1 MANEVNIVVKMTE
14 DVIAPIKK
22 MSGASKSLNKE
33 LETLERQGKALGT
46 RYDSLNK
53 SYAQNMTQAE
63 KLKKSMKDLKKEMSK
78 GGEGAEDA
86 AKQYETLLTKYNEL
100 TDAAKGFRA
109 SANETMKKI
118 NDIGV
123 AAQKLDNGQSN
134 KKSGG
139 ILSKL
144 SEWLQSDTVQKGLYH
159 SGVIKSLGDG
169 ASNLAGTVITSA
181 IGQPMADFASQ
192 VLSGAVSGAAAGSIA
207 GPHGALV
214 GAGIGTVA
222 GLANASTQIIQKE
235 NESFKSYYKDLYDT
249 VNANTAEALTSGK
262 TLAAKRETTKISFS
276 TLLGGEDQADRF
288 LSDVLNTANTTPF
301 LYDDLVGISKT
312 MLSFGTAVEDVI
324 PTLTTVGD
332 AGAALGLSTGDI
344 GTVATYLGRMKSS
357 NKASLE
363 YLNPLMERGFSVFQW
378 LADAKGTSV
387 GSVYDMISKGQLSG
401 TEAVSVILQKF
412 EELYAGQMDKQ
423 SKTTEGL
430 ESTLQG
436 LQENIQAAMGQGYNS
451 VRDAGMSQEITAYGG
466 ELGKALETANR
477 IAGEN
482 KAYLDNLQ
490 EKYQIEALGAVLRG
504 SATSV
509 YSGEDKEKLQ
519 AMREE
524 YSRAM
529 YQYNNGDQE
538 AGLKLENIQ
547 ENAQALAKAAFE
559 ASDAY
564 QSYQSAELD
573 QIGDIRDNVAGLR
586 EAWAAGLKI
595 QNAFTIGLGGPVV
608 GSLTNPQRSAG
619 STDMTATEREEIVQR
634 QRGNPQ
640 RSAAYVPYASH
651 AFGLNRVPFDGYLA
665 MLHQGERVQTA
676 EEARRSQRRTAP
688 TVQITG
694 NQFSVRSEGDIDAIA
709 ARIADELEARSL
721 AYGG

>member
-276 TLLGGEDQADRF
+276 TLLGGEDQADHF
-288 LSDVLNTANTTPF
+288 LADVLNTANTTPF
-301 LYDDLVGISKT
+301 LYDDLVSISKT
-312 MLSFGTAVEDVI
+312 MLSFGTAAEDVI
-324 PTLTTVGD
+324 PTLTKVGD
-332 AGAALGLSTGDI
+332 AGAAMGLSTGDI

-451 VRDAGMSQEITAYGG
+451 VRDIGMGQEIAVYNG

-524 YSRAM
+524 YSQAM

-586 EAWAAGLKI
+586 EAWNAGLKI

-676 EEARRSQRRTAP
+676 EEARRSQHRTAP

-709 ARIADELEARSL
+709 ERIADELEARSL

>member
-1 MANEVNIVVKMTE
+1 MANEVNIIVKMTE
-14 DVIAPIKK
+14 DITAPTKK
-22 MSGASKSLNKE
+22 ITSASRSLNKE
-33 LETLERQGKALGT
+33 FEALQRQGAALGT
-46 RYDSLNK
+46 RYESLNK
-53 SYAQNMTQAE
+53 SYAESVAEAE
-63 KLKKSMKDLKKEMSK
+63 KLKKSMRELKKEVSK
-78 GGEGAEDA
+78 GGDGAEEA
-86 AKQYETLLTKYNEL
+86 SKQYEELVAQYNRL
-100 TDAAKGFRA
+100 TDAAKGYKI
-109 SANETMKKI
+109 SANETVKKI
-118 NDIGV
+118 NDIGI
-123 AAQKLDNGQSN
+123 ATQKLEGQQG
-134 KKSGG
+134 KGF
-139 ILSKL
+139 LSKIVS
-144 SEWLQSDTVQKGLYH
+144 SETLQDGLVR
-159 SGVIKSLGDG
+159 SGIFKEIG
-169 ASNLAGTVITSA
+169 AAFSNFAGLAITST
-181 IGQPMADFASQ
+181 IGQPMADVASQ
-192 VLSGAVSGAAAGSIA
+192 VVSGAVSGAAAGAIA
-207 GPHGALV
+207 GPAGAAIGGGVGAL
-214 GAGIGTVA
+214 IGGV
-222 GLANASTQIIQKE
+222 NAATNYLQKDD
-235 NESFKSYYKDLYDT
+235 ESFKSYYKDLYET

-276 TLLGGEDQADRF
+276 TLLGGEDQADNF
-288 LSDVLNTANTTPF
+288 LADVLKTANTTPF

-324 PTLTTVGD
+324 PTLTKVGD
-332 AGAALGLSTGDI
+332 AGAAMGLSTGDI

-387 GSVYDMISKGQLSG
+387 GSVNDMISKGQLSG

-451 VRDAGMSQEITAYGG
+451 VRDIGMGQEIAVYNG

-524 YSRAM
+524 YSQAM

-586 EAWAAGLKI
+586 EAWNAGLKI

-619 STDMTATEREEIVQR
+619 PTDMTATEREEIVRR

>member
-1 MANEVNIVVKMTE
+1 MANEVNIVIKMTE
-14 DVIAPIKK
+14 DITGSMKS
-22 MSGASKSLNKE
+22 MTGASRSLNKE
-33 LETLERQGKALGT
+33 FEALQRQGAALGT
-46 RYDSLNK
+46 RYGTLNEA
-53 SYAQNMTQAE
+53 YAQNMTEAE
-63 KLKKSMKDLKKEMSK
+63 KLKKTIRDLKKEVDR
-78 GGEGAEDA
+78 GGEGAENA
-86 AKQYETLLTKYNEL
+86 AKQYEKLLIKYNEL
-100 TDAAKGFRA
+100 IDSAKGYKA
-109 SANETMKKI
+109 SANDTIKEINELHSASRKLNSEKNNGFWSGLFNSETLQ
-118 NDIGV
+118 DGV
-123 AAQKLDNGQSN
+123 VRSGMLKDAGAAFSN
-134 KKSGG
+134 FA
-139 ILSKL
+139 
-144 SEWLQSDTVQKGLYH
+144 GL
-159 SGVIKSLGDG
+159 
-169 ASNLAGTVITSA
+169 AITSA
-181 IGQPMADFASQ
+181 IGQPMADAASQ
-192 VLSGAVSGAAAGSIA
+192 VVSGAVSGAAAGAIA
-207 GPHGALV
+207 GPAGAAIGGGV
-214 GAGIGTVA
+214 GVLIGGV
-222 GLANASTQIIQKE
+222 NAATNYLQKDDD
-235 NESFKSYYKDLYDT
+235 SFKSYYKDLYET

-276 TLLGGEDQADRF
+276 TLLGGEDQADHF
-288 LSDVLNTANTTPF
+288 LADVLNTANTTPF

-312 MLSFGTAVEDVI
+312 MLSFDTAVEDVI

-387 GSVYDMISKGQLSG
+387 DGAYDMISKGQISG

-412 EELYAGQMDKQ
+412 EALYAGQMDKQ

-436 LQENIQAAMGQGYNS
+436 LQENIQAAMGQGYNT
-451 VRDAGMSQEITAYGG
+451 VRSEGMDREITAYGG

-519 AMREE
+519 TMREE

-538 AGLKLENIQ
+538 AGLKLENIK

-559 ASDAY
+559 ASSAY
-564 QSYQSAELD
+564 QSYQKAELD
-573 QIGDIRDNVAGLR
+573 QIGGIREDVAGLR
-586 EAWAAGLKI
+586 AAWAAGLKI
-595 QNAFTIGLGGPVV
+595 QNAFSIGLGGPVV

-619 STDMTATEREEIVQR
+619 STDMTATEREEVIQR

-640 RSAAYVPYASH
+640 RSRSH
-651 AFGLNRVPFDGYLA
+651 AYGLNRVPFDGYPAL
-665 MLHQGERVQTA
+665 LHQGERVQTA
-676 EEARRSQRRTAP
+676 EEVRRSERRTAP
-688 TVQITG
+688 AVQITG
-694 NQFSVRSEGDIDAIA
+694 NQFSVRSEEDIDAIA
-709 ARIADELEARSL
+709 ARLAEEIAARSL

>member
-1 MANEVNIVVKMTE
+1 MANEVNIVIKMTE
-14 DVIAPIKK
+14 DITGSMKS
-22 MSGASKSLNKE
+22 MTGASRSLNKE
-33 LETLERQGKALGT
+33 FEALQRQGAALGT
-46 RYDSLNK
+46 RYGTLNEA
-53 SYAQNMTQAE
+53 YAQNMTEAE
-63 KLKKSMKDLKKEMSK
+63 KLKKTIRDLKKEVDR
-78 GGEGAEDA
+78 GGEGAENA
-86 AKQYETLLTKYNEL
+86 AKQYEKLLIKYNEL
-100 TDAAKGFRA
+100 IDSAKGYKA
-109 SANETMKKI
+109 SANDTIKEINELHSASRKLNSEKNNGFWSGLFNSETLQ
-118 NDIGV
+118 DGV
-123 AAQKLDNGQSN
+123 VRSGMLKDAGAAFSN
-134 KKSGG
+134 FA
-139 ILSKL
+139 
-144 SEWLQSDTVQKGLYH
+144 GL
-159 SGVIKSLGDG
+159 
-169 ASNLAGTVITSA
+169 AITSA
-181 IGQPMADFASQ
+181 IGQPMADAASQ
-192 VLSGAVSGAAAGSIA
+192 VVSGAVSGAAAGAIA
-207 GPHGALV
+207 GPAGAAIGGGV
-214 GAGIGTVA
+214 GVLIGGV
-222 GLANASTQIIQKE
+222 NAATNYLQKDD
-235 NESFKSYYKDLYDT
+235 ESFKSYYKDLYDT
-249 VNANTAEALTSGK
+249 VNANTAESLTSGK

-276 TLLGGEDQADRF
+276 TLLGGEDQADHF
-288 LSDVLNTANTTPF
+288 LADVLNTANTTPF

-412 EELYAGQMDKQ
+412 EELYAVQMDKQ

>member
-1 MANEVNIVVKMTE
+1 MANEVNIVIKMTE

-144 SEWLQSDTVQKGLYH
+144 SEWLQSDTVQEGLYH

-169 ASNLAGTVITSA
+169 VSNLAGTVITSA

-192 VLSGAVSGAAAGSIA
+192 VLGGAVSGAAAGSIA
-207 GPHGALV
+207 GPHGALI
-214 GAGIGTVA
+214 GAGFGTVA
-222 GLANASTQIIQKE
+222 GLANASAQIIQKDD
-235 NESFKSYYKDLYDT
+235 ESFKSYYKDLYDT
-249 VNANTAEALTSGK
+249 VNANTAESLTSGK

-276 TLLGGEDQADRF
+276 TLLGGEDQADHF
-288 LSDVLNTANTTPF
+288 LADVLNTANTTPF

-357 NKASLE
+357 TKASLE
-363 YLNPLMERGFSVFQW
+363 YLTPLMERGFSVFQW

>member
-1 MANEVNIVVKMTE
+1 MANEVSIIVKMSE
-14 DVIAPIKK
+14 DITGPMKS
-22 MSGASKSLNKE
+22 MTGASKALNKE
-33 LETLERQGKALGT
+33 FEALQRQGTALGT
-46 RYDSLNK
+46 RYESLNK
-53 SYAQNMTQAE
+53 SYAENMTQAE
-63 KLKKSMKDLKKEMSK
+63 QLKKSMRELKKEVVK
-78 GGEGAEDA
+78 GGDGAEDA
-86 AKQYETLLTKYNEL
+86 AKQYEALLKKYNEL
-100 TDAAKGFRA
+100 TDAAK
-109 SANETMKKI
+109 
-118 NDIGV
+118 V
-123 AAQKLDNGQSN
+123 Y
-134 KKSGG
+134 KKSASETADEIRSTGEEMRKLGDRQNGG
-139 ILSKL
+139 WISKL
-144 SEWLQSDTVQKGLYH
+144 KDIFSGDTLQKGLVG
-159 SGVIKSLGDG
+159 SGLVKEAGNSL
-169 ASNLAGTVITSA
+169 ASLAETAITST
-181 IGQPMADFASQ
+181 IGQPMADVTSQ
-192 VLSGAVSGAAAGSIA
+192 IVSGITSGAAAGAIA
-207 GPHGALV
+207 GPTGMAIGAMA
-214 GAGIGTVA
+214 GAAIG
-222 GLANASTQIIQKE
+222 GANALNSYLQKDDD
-235 NESFKSYYKDLYDT
+235 SFKSYYKDLYDT
-249 VNANTAEALTSGK
+249 VNANTAEGLTSGK
-262 TLAAKRETTKISFS
+262 TLAAKRETTKVSFS

-586 EAWAAGLKI
+586 EAWNAGLKI

>member
-1 MANEVNIVVKMTE
+1 MANEVNIVIKMTE
-14 DVIAPIKK
+14 DITGS
-22 MSGASKSLNKE
+22 MESMTGASRSLNKE
-33 LETLERQGKALGT
+33 FEALQRQGAALGT
-46 RYDSLNK
+46 RYGTLNEA
-53 SYAQNMTQAE
+53 YAQNMTEAE
-63 KLKKSMKDLKKEMSK
+63 KLKKTIRDLKKEVDR
-78 GGEGAEDA
+78 GGEGAENA
-86 AKQYETLLTKYNEL
+86 AKQYEKLLIKYNEL
-100 TDAAKGFRA
+100 IDSAKGYKA
-109 SANETMKKI
+109 SANDTIKEINELHSASRKLNSEKNNGFWSGLFNSETLQ
-118 NDIGV
+118 DGV
-123 AAQKLDNGQSN
+123 VRSGMLKDAGAAFSN
-134 KKSGG
+134 FA
-139 ILSKL
+139 
-144 SEWLQSDTVQKGLYH
+144 GL
-159 SGVIKSLGDG
+159 
-169 ASNLAGTVITSA
+169 AITSA
-181 IGQPMADFASQ
+181 IGQPMADAASQ
-192 VLSGAVSGAAAGSIA
+192 VVSGAVSGAAAGAIA
-207 GPHGALV
+207 GPAGAAIGGGV
-214 GAGIGTVA
+214 GVLIGGV
-222 GLANASTQIIQKE
+222 NAATNYLQKDD
-235 NESFKSYYKDLYDT
+235 ESFKSYYKDLYDT
-249 VNANTAEALTSGK
+249 VNANTAESLTSGK

-412 EELYAGQMDKQ
+412 EALYAGQ
-423 SKTTEGL
+423 
-430 ESTLQG
+430 
-436 LQENIQAAMGQGYNS
+436 
-451 VRDAGMSQEITAYGG
+451 
-466 ELGKALETANR
+466 
-477 IAGEN
+477 N

-547 ENAQALAKAAFE
+547 ENAQTLAKAAFE

-619 STDMTATEREEIVQR
+619 STDMTATEREEVIQR

-640 RSAAYVPYASH
+640 RSRSH
-651 AFGLNRVPFDGYLA
+651 AYGLNRVPFDGYSAL
-665 MLHQGERVQTA
+665 LHQGERVQTA
-676 EEARRSQRRTAP
+676 EEVRRSERRTAP
-688 TVQITG
+688 AVQITG
-694 NQFSVRSEGDIDAIA
+694 NQFSVRSEEDIDAIA
-709 ARIADELEARSL
+709 ARLAEEIAARSL

>member
-276 TLLGGEDQADRF
+276 TLLGGETQADRF
-288 LSDVLNTANTTPF
+288 LADVLKTANTTPF
-301 LYDDLVGISKT
+301 LYDDLVSISKT
-312 MLSFGTAVEDVI
+312 MLSFGTAAEDVI
-324 PTLTTVGD
+324 PTLTKVGD

-451 VRDAGMSQEITAYGG
+451 VRDIGMGQEIAVYNG

-524 YSRAM
+524 YSQAM

-586 EAWAAGLKI
+586 EAWNAGLKI

>member
-1 MANEVNIVVKMTE
+1 MAI
-14 DVIAPIKK
+14 
-22 MSGASKSLNKE
+22 GA
-33 LETLERQGKALGT
+33 GLGT
-46 RYDSLNK
+46 L
-53 SYAQNMTQAE
+53 
-63 KLKKSMKDLKKEMSK
+63 
-78 GGEGAEDA
+78 
-86 AKQYETLLTKYNEL
+86 
-100 TDAAKGFRA
+100 
-109 SANETMKKI
+109 
-118 NDIGV
+118 
-123 AAQKLDNGQSN
+123 
-134 KKSGG
+134 
-139 ILSKL
+139 
-144 SEWLQSDTVQKGLYH
+144 
-159 SGVIKSLGDG
+159 SGV
-169 ASNLAGTVITSA
+169 V
-181 IGQPMADFASQ
+181 
-192 VLSGAVSGAAAGSIA
+192 
-207 GPHGALV
+207 
-214 GAGIGTVA
+214 
-222 GLANASTQIIQKE
+222 NAKTQNFQKE
-235 NESFKSYYKDLYDT
+235 NESFKSYYKDLYET

-262 TLAAKRETTKISFS
+262 TLAAKRETTKVSFS
-276 TLLGGEDQADRF
+276 TLLGGETQADRF
-288 LSDVLNTANTTPF
+288 LADVLKTANTTPF
-301 LYDDLVGISKT
+301 LYDDLVSISKT
-312 MLSFGTAVEDVI
+312 MLSFGTAAEDVI
-324 PTLTTVGD
+324 PTLTKVGD
-332 AGAALGLSTGDI
+332 AGAAMGLSTGDI

-451 VRDAGMSQEITAYGG
+451 VRDIGMGQEIAVYNG

-524 YSRAM
+524 YSQAM

-564 QSYQSAELD
+564 QSYQKAELD
-573 QIGDIRDNVAGLR
+573 QISGIREDVAGLR
-586 EAWAAGLKI
+586 AAWAAGLKI
-595 QNAFTIGLGGPVV
+595 QNAFSIGLGGPVV

-619 STDMTATEREEIVQR
+619 STDMTATEREEVIQR

-640 RSAAYVPYASH
+640 RSRPHAY
-651 AFGLNRVPFDGYLA
+651 GLNRVPFDGYPAL
-665 MLHQGERVQTA
+665 LHQGERVQTA
-676 EEARRSQRRTAP
+676 EEVRRSERRTAP
-688 TVQITG
+688 AVQITG
-694 NQFSVRSEGDIDAIA
+694 NQFSVRSEEDIDAIA
-709 ARIADELEARSL
+709 ARLAEEIAARSL

>member
-1 MANEVNIVVKMTE
+1 MANEVNIIVKMTE
-14 DVIAPIKK
+14 DITAPTKK
-22 MSGASKSLNKE
+22 ITSASRSLNKE
-33 LETLERQGKALGT
+33 FEALQRQGAALGT
-46 RYDSLNK
+46 RYESLNNA
-53 SYAQNMTQAE
+53 YAENLAQAAQ
-63 KLKKSMKDLKKEMSK
+63 LKKSMRELGKEVNK
-78 GGEGAEDA
+78 GGERAEEA
-86 AKQYETLLTKYNEL
+86 TKQYKELVAQYNRL
-100 TDAAKGFRA
+100 TDAAKGYKI
-109 SANETMKKI
+109 SANETVKKI
-118 NDIGV
+118 NDIGI
-123 AAQKLDNGQSN
+123 ATQKLESKQGQGGGFTSRLLGFFGGATL
-134 KKSGG
+134 KEGIMRSGLFNELG
-139 ILSKL
+139 SSISTFL
-144 SEWLQSDTVQKGLYH
+144 SEGVE
-159 SGVIKSLGDG
+159 SG
-169 ASNLAGTVITSA
+169 
-181 IGQPMADFASQ
+181 IGQPMADRVNS
-192 VLSGAVSGAAAGSIA
+192 VISGAISGATTGAIAGWPGMAAGA
-207 GPHGALV
+207 AV
-214 GAGIGTVA
+214 GAMA
-222 GLANASTQIIQKE
+222 GGVSAFTQDLKKDD
-235 NESFKSYYKDLYDT
+235 ESFKSYYKDLYDT
-249 VNANTAEALTSGK
+249 VNANTAESLTSGK

-276 TLLGGEDQADRF
+276 TLLGGEDQADHF
-288 LSDVLNTANTTPF
+288 LADVLNTANTTPF

-538 AGLKLENIQ
+538 AGLKLENIK

-559 ASDAY
+559 ASSAY
-564 QSYQSAELD
+564 QNYQKAELD
-573 QIGDIRDNVAGLR
+573 QIGGIREDVAGLR
-586 EAWAAGLKI
+586 AAWAAGLKI
-595 QNAFTIGLGGPVV
+595 QNAFSIGLGGPVV

-619 STDMTATEREEIVQR
+619 PTDMTATEREEIIQR

-640 RSAAYVPYASH
+640 RSRSH
-651 AFGLNRVPFDGYLA
+651 AYGLNRVPFDGYPAL
-665 MLHQGERVQTA
+665 LHQGERVQTA
-676 EEARRSQRRTAP
+676 EEVRRSERRTAP
-688 TVQITG
+688 AVQITG
-694 NQFSVRSEGDIDAIA
+694 NQFSVRSEEDIDAIA
-709 ARIADELEARSL
+709 ARLAEEIAARSL

>member
-1 MANEVNIVVKMTE
+1 MA
-14 DVIAPIKK
+14 A
-22 MSGASKSLNKE
+22 GAAVGAMAGGVSAF
-33 LETLERQGKALGT
+33 T
-46 RYDSLNK
+46 
-53 SYAQNMTQAE
+53 
-63 KLKKSMKDLKKEMSK
+63 KDLKK
-78 GGEGAEDA
+78 D
-86 AKQYETLLTKYNEL
+86 
-100 TDAAKGFRA
+100 D
-109 SANETMKKI
+109 
-118 NDIGV
+118 D
-123 AAQKLDNGQSN
+123 
-134 KKSGG
+134 
-139 ILSKL
+139 
-144 SEWLQSDTVQKGLYH
+144 
-159 SGVIKSLGDG
+159 
-169 ASNLAGTVITSA
+169 
-181 IGQPMADFASQ
+181 
-192 VLSGAVSGAAAGSIA
+192 
-207 GPHGALV
+207 
-214 GAGIGTVA
+214 
-222 GLANASTQIIQKE
+222 
-235 NESFKSYYKDLYDT
+235 SFKSYYKDLYET

-276 TLLGGEDQADRF
+276 TLLGGEDQADHF
-288 LSDVLNTANTTPF
+288 LADVLNTANTTPF

-519 AMREE
+519 AMREA

-538 AGLKLENIQ
+538 AGLKLENIK

-564 QSYQSAELD
+564 QSYQKAELD
-573 QIGDIRDNVAGLR
+573 QIGSIREDVAGLR
-586 EAWAAGLKI
+586 AAWAAGLKI
-595 QNAFTIGLGGPVV
+595 QNAFSIGLGGPVV

-619 STDMTATEREEIVQR
+619 STDMTATEREEVIQR

-640 RSAAYVPYASH
+640 RSRPHAY
-651 AFGLNRVPFDGYLA
+651 GLNRVPFDGYPAL
-665 MLHQGERVQTA
+665 LHQGERVQTA
-676 EEARRSQRRTAP
+676 EEARRSERRAAP

-694 NQFSVRSEGDIDAIA
+694 NQFSVRSEEDIDAIA
-709 ARIADELEARSL
+709 ARLAEEIAARSL

>member
-1 MANEVNIVVKMTE
+1 MANEVNIVIKMTE
-14 DVIAPIKK
+14 DITGSMKS
-22 MSGASKSLNKE
+22 MTGASRSLNKE
-33 LETLERQGKALGT
+33 FEALQRQGAALGT
-46 RYDSLNK
+46 RYGTLNEA
-53 SYAQNMTQAE
+53 YAQNMTEAE
-63 KLKKSMKDLKKEMSK
+63 KLKKTIRDLKKEVDR
-78 GGEGAEDA
+78 GGEGAENA
-86 AKQYETLLTKYNEL
+86 AKQYEKLLIKYNEL
-100 TDAAKGFRA
+100 IDSAKGYKA
-109 SANETMKKI
+109 SANDTIKEINELHSASRKLNSEKNNGFWSGLFNSETLQ
-118 NDIGV
+118 DGV
-123 AAQKLDNGQSN
+123 VRSGMLKDAGAAFSN
-134 KKSGG
+134 FA
-139 ILSKL
+139 
-144 SEWLQSDTVQKGLYH
+144 GL
-159 SGVIKSLGDG
+159 
-169 ASNLAGTVITSA
+169 AITSA
-181 IGQPMADFASQ
+181 IGQPMADAASQ
-192 VLSGAVSGAAAGSIA
+192 VVSGAVSGAAAGAIA
-207 GPHGALV
+207 GPAGAAIGGGV
-214 GAGIGTVA
+214 GVLIGGV
-222 GLANASTQIIQKE
+222 NAATNYLQKDD
-235 NESFKSYYKDLYDT
+235 ESFKSYYKDLYDT
-249 VNANTAEALTSGK
+249 VNANTAESLTSGK

-276 TLLGGEDQADRF
+276 TLLGGEDQADHF
-288 LSDVLNTANTTPF
+288 LADVLNTANTTPF

>member
-1 MANEVNIVVKMTE
+1 MANEVNIIVKMTE
-14 DVIAPIKK
+14 DITAPTKK
-22 MSGASKSLNKE
+22 ITSASRSLNKE
-33 LETLERQGKALGT
+33 FEALQRQGAALGT
-46 RYDSLNK
+46 RYESLNK
-53 SYAQNMTQAE
+53 SYAESVAEAE
-63 KLKKSMKDLKKEMSK
+63 KLKKSMRELKKEVSK
-78 GGEGAEDA
+78 GGDGAEEA
-86 AKQYETLLTKYNEL
+86 SKQYEELVAQYNRL
-100 TDAAKGFRA
+100 TDAAKGYKI
-109 SANETMKKI
+109 SANETVKKI
-118 NDIGV
+118 NDIGI
-123 AAQKLDNGQSN
+123 ATQKLEGQQG
-134 KKSGG
+134 KGF
-139 ILSKL
+139 LSKIVS
-144 SEWLQSDTVQKGLYH
+144 SETLQDGLVR
-159 SGVIKSLGDG
+159 SGIFKEIG
-169 ASNLAGTVITSA
+169 AAFSNFAGLAITST
-181 IGQPMADFASQ
+181 IGQPMADVASQ
-192 VLSGAVSGAAAGSIA
+192 VVSGAVSGAAAGAIA
-207 GPHGALV
+207 GPAGAAIGGGVGAL
-214 GAGIGTVA
+214 IGGV
-222 GLANASTQIIQKE
+222 NAATNYLQKDD
-235 NESFKSYYKDLYDT
+235 ESFKSYYKDLYET

-276 TLLGGEDQADRF
+276 TLLGGEDQANHF
-288 LSDVLNTANTTPF
+288 LADVLNTANTTPF

>member
-1 MANEVNIVVKMTE
+1 MANEVSIIVKMSE
-14 DVIAPIKK
+14 DITGPMKS
-22 MSGASKSLNKE
+22 MTGASKALNKE
-33 LETLERQGKALGT
+33 FEALQRQGTALGT
-46 RYDSLNK
+46 RYESLNK
-53 SYAQNMTQAE
+53 SYAENMTQAE
-63 KLKKSMKDLKKEMSK
+63 QLKKSMRELKKEVGK
-78 GGEGAEDA
+78 GGDGAEDA
-86 AKQYETLLTKYNEL
+86 AKQYEALLKRYNEL
-100 TDAAKGFRA
+100 TDAAKGYKKSA
-109 SANETMKKI
+109 SETADEIRNTSDTMR
-118 NDIGV
+118 
-123 AAQKLDNGQSN
+123 KLDSKQ
-134 KKSGG
+134 GG
-139 ILSKL
+139 SWISRLTGFFGGDAL
-144 SEWLQSDTVQKGLYH
+144 QKGLVG
-159 SGVIKSLGDG
+159 SGLVKEIGNSLTG
-169 ASNLAGTVITSA
+169 LAGTVITST
-181 IGQPMADFASQ
+181 IGQPMADVANQVAS
-192 VLSGAVSGAAAGSIA
+192 GIFSGAAAGAIA
-207 GPHGALV
+207 GPTGAL
-214 GAGIGTVA
+214 AGGVA
-222 GLANASTQIIQKE
+222 GAFIGSANALNSYLQKDD
-235 NESFKSYYKDLYDT
+235 ESFKSYYKDLYDT
-249 VNANTAEALTSGK
+249 VNANTAEGLTSGK

-276 TLLGGEDQADRF
+276 TLLGGETQADRF
-288 LSDVLNTANTTPF
+288 LSDVLKTANTTPF

-586 EAWAAGLKI
+586 EAWNAGLKI

>member
-1 MANEVNIVVKMTE
+1 MANEVNIVIKMTE
-14 DVIAPIKK
+14 DITGS
-22 MSGASKSLNKE
+22 MESMTGASRSLNKE
-33 LETLERQGKALGT
+33 FEALQRQGAALGT
-46 RYDSLNK
+46 RYGTLNEA
-53 SYAQNMTQAE
+53 YAQNMTEAE
-63 KLKKSMKDLKKEMSK
+63 KLKKTIRDLKKEVDR
-78 GGEGAEDA
+78 GGEGAENA
-86 AKQYETLLTKYNEL
+86 AKQYEKLLIKYNEL
-100 TDAAKGFRA
+100 IDSAKGYKA
-109 SANETMKKI
+109 SANDTIKEINELHSASRKLNSEKNNGFWSGLFNSETLQ
-118 NDIGV
+118 DGV
-123 AAQKLDNGQSN
+123 VRSGMLKDAGAAFSN
-134 KKSGG
+134 FA
-139 ILSKL
+139 
-144 SEWLQSDTVQKGLYH
+144 GL
-159 SGVIKSLGDG
+159 
-169 ASNLAGTVITSA
+169 AITSA
-181 IGQPMADFASQ
+181 IGQPMADAASQ
-192 VLSGAVSGAAAGSIA
+192 VVSGAVSGAAAGAIA
-207 GPHGALV
+207 GPAGAAIGGGV
-214 GAGIGTVA
+214 GVLIGGV
-222 GLANASTQIIQKE
+222 NAATNYLQKDDD
-235 NESFKSYYKDLYDT
+235 SFKSYYKDLYET

-276 TLLGGEDQADRF
+276 TLLGGEDQANHF
-288 LSDVLNTANTTPF
+288 LADVLNTANTTPF

>member
-1 MANEVNIVVKMTE
+1 MANEVNIIVKMTE
-14 DVIAPIKK
+14 DITAPTKK
-22 MSGASKSLNKE
+22 ITSASRSLNKE
-33 LETLERQGKALGT
+33 FEALQRQGAALGT
-46 RYDSLNK
+46 RYESLNK
-53 SYAQNMTQAE
+53 SYAESVAEAE
-63 KLKKSMKDLKKEMSK
+63 KLKKSMRELKKEVSK
-78 GGEGAEDA
+78 GGDGAEEA
-86 AKQYETLLTKYNEL
+86 SKQYEELVAQYNRL
-100 TDAAKGFRA
+100 TDAAKGYKI
-109 SANETMKKI
+109 SANETVKKI
-118 NDIGV
+118 NDIGI
-123 AAQKLDNGQSN
+123 ATQKLEGQQG
-134 KKSGG
+134 KGF
-139 ILSKL
+139 LSKIVS
-144 SEWLQSDTVQKGLYH
+144 SETLQDGLVR
-159 SGVIKSLGDG
+159 SGIFKEIG
-169 ASNLAGTVITSA
+169 AAFSNFAGLAITST
-181 IGQPMADFASQ
+181 IGQPMADVASQ
-192 VLSGAVSGAAAGSIA
+192 VVSGAVSGAAAGAIA
-207 GPHGALV
+207 GPAGAAIGGGVGAL
-214 GAGIGTVA
+214 IGGV
-222 GLANASTQIIQKE
+222 NAATNYLQKDD
-235 NESFKSYYKDLYDT
+235 ESFKSYYKDLYET

-276 TLLGGEDQADRF
+276 TLLGGEDQANHF
-288 LSDVLNTANTTPF
+288 LADVLNTANTTPF

-387 GSVYDMISKGQLSG
+387 GSVYDMISKGQISG

-412 EELYAGQMDKQ
+412 EALYAGQMDKQ

-466 ELGKALETANR
+466 ELGKALEAANR

-538 AGLKLENIQ
+538 AGLKLENIK

-564 QSYQSAELD
+564 QSYQKAELD
-573 QIGDIRDNVAGLR
+573 QIGSIREDVAGLR
-586 EAWAAGLKI
+586 AAWAAGLKI
-595 QNAFTIGLGGPVV
+595 QNAFSIGLGGPVV

-619 STDMTATEREEIVQR
+619 STDMTATEREEVIQR

-640 RSAAYVPYASH
+640 RSRPHAY
-651 AFGLNRVPFDGYLA
+651 GLNRVPFDGYPAL
-665 MLHQGERVQTA
+665 LHQGERVQTA
-676 EEARRSQRRTAP
+676 EEARRSERRTAP

-694 NQFSVRSEGDIDAIA
+694 NQFSVRSEEDIDAIA
-709 ARIADELEARSL
+709 ARLAEEIAARSL

>member
-33 LETLERQGKALGT
+33 LEALERQGKALGT

-63 KLKKSMKDLKKEMSK
+63 QLKKTMKDLKKEMSK
-78 GGEGAEDA
+78 GGDGAEDA

-144 SEWLQSDTVQKGLYH
+144 SEWLQSDTVQEGLYH

-169 ASNLAGTVITSA
+169 VSNLAGTVITSA

-207 GPHGALV
+207 GPHGALI
-214 GAGIGTVA
+214 GAGFGAVA
-222 GLANASTQIIQKE
+222 GLANASAQIVQKE
-235 NESFKSYYKDLYDT
+235 DDTFKSYYKDLYDT
-249 VNANTAEALTSGK
+249 VNANTAESLTSGK

-276 TLLGGEDQADRF
+276 TLLGGEDQADHF
-288 LSDVLNTANTTPF
+288 LADVLNTANTTPF

-509 YSGEDKEKLQ
+509 YSGADKEKLQ

-564 QSYQSAELD
+564 QSYQKAELD
-573 QIGDIRDNVAGLR
+573 QISGIREDVAGLR
-586 EAWAAGLKI
+586 AAWAAGLKI
-595 QNAFTIGLGGPVV
+595 QNAFSIGLGGPVV

-619 STDMTATEREEIVQR
+619 PTDMTATEREEIVQR

-676 EEARRSQRRTAP
+676 EEARRSQHRTAP

-709 ARIADELEARSL
+709 ERIADELEARSL

>member
-1 MANEVNIVVKMTE
+1 MANEVNIIVKMTE
-14 DVIAPIKK
+14 DITAPTKK
-22 MSGASKSLNKE
+22 ITSASRSLNKE
-33 LETLERQGKALGT
+33 FEALQRQGAALGT
-46 RYDSLNK
+46 RYESLNK
-53 SYAQNMTQAE
+53 SYAESVAEAE
-63 KLKKSMKDLKKEMSK
+63 KLKKSMRELKKEVSK
-78 GGEGAEDA
+78 GGDGAEEA
-86 AKQYETLLTKYNEL
+86 SKQYEELVAQYNRL
-100 TDAAKGFRA
+100 TDAAKGYKI
-109 SANETMKKI
+109 SANETVKKI
-118 NDIGV
+118 NDIGI
-123 AAQKLDNGQSN
+123 ATQKLEGQQG
-134 KKSGG
+134 KGF
-139 ILSKL
+139 LSKIVS
-144 SEWLQSDTVQKGLYH
+144 SETLQDGLVR
-159 SGVIKSLGDG
+159 SGIFKEIG
-169 ASNLAGTVITSA
+169 AAFSNFAGLAITST
-181 IGQPMADFASQ
+181 IGQPMADVASQ
-192 VLSGAVSGAAAGSIA
+192 VVSGAVSGAAAGAIA
-207 GPHGALV
+207 GPAGAAIGGGVGAL
-214 GAGIGTVA
+214 IGGV
-222 GLANASTQIIQKE
+222 NAATNYLQKDD
-235 NESFKSYYKDLYDT
+235 ESFKSYYKDLYET

-276 TLLGGEDQADRF
+276 TLLGGEDQANHF
-288 LSDVLNTANTTPF
+288 LADVLNTANTTPF

-524 YSRAM
+524 YSQAM

-586 EAWAAGLKI
+586 EAWNAGLKI

>member
-1 MANEVNIVVKMTE
+1 MANEVNIVIKMTE
-14 DVIAPIKK
+14 DITGS
-22 MSGASKSLNKE
+22 MESMTGASRSLNKE
-33 LETLERQGKALGT
+33 FEALQRQGAALGT
-46 RYDSLNK
+46 RYGTLNEA
-53 SYAQNMTQAE
+53 YAQNMTEAE
-63 KLKKSMKDLKKEMSK
+63 KLKKTIRDLKKEVDR
-78 GGEGAEDA
+78 GGEGAENA
-86 AKQYETLLTKYNEL
+86 AKQYEKLLIKYNEL
-100 TDAAKGFRA
+100 IDSAKGYKA
-109 SANETMKKI
+109 SANDTIKEINELHSASRELNSEKNNGFWSGLFNSETLQ
-118 NDIGV
+118 DGV
-123 AAQKLDNGQSN
+123 VRSGMLKDAGAAFSN
-134 KKSGG
+134 FA
-139 ILSKL
+139 
-144 SEWLQSDTVQKGLYH
+144 GL
-159 SGVIKSLGDG
+159 
-169 ASNLAGTVITSA
+169 AITSA
-181 IGQPMADFASQ
+181 IGQPMADAASQ
-192 VLSGAVSGAAAGSIA
+192 VVSGAVSGAAAGAIA
-207 GPHGALV
+207 GPAGAAIGGGV
-214 GAGIGTVA
+214 GVLIGGV
-222 GLANASTQIIQKE
+222 NAATNYLQKDD
-235 NESFKSYYKDLYDT
+235 ESFKSYYKDLYDT
-249 VNANTAEALTSGK
+249 VNANTAESLTSGK

>member
-1 MANEVNIVVKMTE
+1 MANEVSIIVKMTE
-14 DVIAPIKK
+14 DITGPMKS
-22 MSGASKSLNKE
+22 MTGASKALNKEFEALQRQGTALATRYESLNK
-33 LETLERQGKALGT
+33 A
-46 RYDSLNK
+46 
-53 SYAQNMTQAE
+53 YAQNMTQAE
-63 KLKKSMKDLKKEMSK
+63 RLKKEMKELKKTISQ

-86 AKQYETLLTKYNEL
+86 AKQYEALLTKYNEL
-100 TDAAKGFRA
+100 TDAAKGYKA
-109 SANETMKKI
+109 SANDTVKKI
-118 NDIGV
+118 NEIGV
-123 AAQKLDNGQSN
+123 ASRKLDKEQGEN
-134 KKSGG
+134 
-139 ILSKL
+139 LSKQL
-144 SEWLQSDTVQKGLYH
+144 LGKDSLQTGLMR
-159 SGVIKSLGDG
+159 SGIVKDLGNSVSSYM
-169 ASNLAGTVITSA
+169 ATRIESV
-181 IGQPMADFASQ
+181 IGQPTADAINN
-192 VLSGAVSGAAAGSIA
+192 VLSGTISGAATGAIA
-207 GPHGALV
+207 GAPGAIA
-214 GAGIGTVA
+214 GAALGTIAGGINA
-222 GLANASTQIIQKE
+222 ANQDFQKN

-249 VNANTAEALTSGK
+249 VNANTAEGLTSGK
-262 TLAAKRETTKISFS
+262 TLAAKRETTKMSFS

-301 LYDDLVGISKT
+301 LYDDLVGISET

-387 GSVYDMISKGQLSG
+387 GSVYDMISKGQISG

-412 EELYAGQMDKQ
+412 EALYAGQMDKQ

-466 ELGKALETANR
+466 ELGKALEAANR

-509 YSGEDKEKLQ
+509 YSGADKEKLQ

-564 QSYQSAELD
+564 QSY
-573 QIGDIRDNVAGLR
+573 
-586 EAWAAGLKI
+586 
-595 QNAFTIGLGGPVV
+595 
-608 GSLTNPQRSAG
+608 
-619 STDMTATEREEIVQR
+619 
-634 QRGNPQ
+634 
-640 RSAAYVPYASH
+640 
-651 AFGLNRVPFDGYLA
+651 
-665 MLHQGERVQTA
+665 
-676 EEARRSQRRTAP
+676 
-688 TVQITG
+688 
-694 NQFSVRSEGDIDAIA
+694 
-709 ARIADELEARSL
+709 
-721 AYGG
+721 

>member
-1 MANEVNIVVKMTE
+1 MANEVSIIVKMSE
-14 DVIAPIKK
+14 DITGPMKN
-22 MSGASKSLNKE
+22 MTGASKALNKE
-33 LETLERQGKALGT
+33 FEALQRQGAALGT
-46 RYDSLNK
+46 RYESLNK
-53 SYAQNMTQAE
+53 SYAENMTQAE
-63 KLKKSMKDLKKEMSK
+63 QLKKSMRELKKEVGK
-78 GGEGAEDA
+78 GGDGAEDA
-86 AKQYETLLTKYNEL
+86 AKQYEALLKKYNEL
-100 TDAAKGFRA
+100 TDAAKVYKKSA
-109 SANETMKKI
+109 SETADEIRNTSDTMR
-118 NDIGV
+118 
-123 AAQKLDNGQSN
+123 KLDSKQ
-134 KKSGG
+134 GG
-139 ILSKL
+139 GWISKL
-144 SEWLQSDTVQKGLYH
+144 TGLTSFFSGDTLQKGLVG
-159 SGVIKSLGDG
+159 SGLVKEIGNGISAFAGSLVESG
-169 ASNLAGTVITSA
+169 
-181 IGQPMADFASQ
+181 IGQPMADRLNTVF
-192 VLSGAVSGAAAGSIA
+192 SGAISGAAAGAIA
-207 GPHGALV
+207 GMPGAIAGGLI
-214 GAGIGTVA
+214 GAGTGVLNTI
-222 GLANASTQIIQKE
+222 TQDLKKDD
-235 NESFKSYYKDLYDT
+235 ESFKSYYKDLYDT
-249 VNANTAEALTSGK
+249 VNANTAEGLTSGK

-288 LSDVLNTANTTPF
+288 LADVLNTANTTPF
-301 LYDDLVGISKT
+301 LYDDLVDISKT

>member
-1 MANEVNIVVKMTE
+1 MANEVNIIVKMTE
-14 DVIAPIKK
+14 DITGSMKS
-22 MSGASKSLNKE
+22 MTGASRSLNKE
-33 LETLERQGKALGT
+33 FEALQRQGAALGT
-46 RYDSLNK
+46 RYESLNK
-53 SYAQNMTQAE
+53 SYAESMTKAE
-63 KLKKSMKDLKKEMSK
+63 QLKKSIRELKKEVNR
-78 GGEGAEDA
+78 GGEGAEEA
-86 AKQYETLLTKYNEL
+86 SKKYEELVAQYNRL
-100 TDAAKGFRA
+100 TDAAKGYKI
-109 SANETMKKI
+109 SANETVKKI

-123 AAQKLDNGQSN
+123 ATQKLDEKQGQGFWARAFGSSTLQDGLVR
-134 KKSGG
+134 SG
-139 ILSKL
+139 I
-144 SEWLQSDTVQKGLYH
+144 
-159 SGVIKSLGDG
+159 IKEAGNSL
-169 ASNLAGTVITSA
+169 SNLAGTVITSA
-181 IGQPMADFASQ
+181 IGQPMADVASQ
-192 VLSGAVSGAAAGSIA
+192 VVSGTLSGIAAGSIA
-207 GPHGALV
+207 GP
-214 GAGIGTVA
+214 AGMLAGGVA
-222 GLANASTQIIQKE
+222 GGVIGIVNAG
-235 NESFKSYYKDLYDT
+235 NELYKKDDDSFKSYYKDLYET

-262 TLAAKRETTKISFS
+262 TLAAKRETTKVSFS
-276 TLLGGEDQADRF
+276 TLLGGETQADRF
-288 LSDVLNTANTTPF
+288 LADVLKTANTTPF
-301 LYDDLVGISKT
+301 LYDDLVSISKT
-312 MLSFGTAVEDVI
+312 MLSFGTAAEDVI
-324 PTLTTVGD
+324 PTLTKVGD
-332 AGAALGLSTGDI
+332 AGAAMGLSTGDI

-694 NQFSVRSEGDIDAIA
+694 NQFSVRSEEDIDAIA
-709 ARIADELEARSL
+709 ARLAEEIAARSL

>member
-1 MANEVNIVVKMTE
+1 M
-14 DVIAPIKK
+14 
-22 MSGASKSLNKE
+22 
-33 LETLERQGKALGT
+33 
-46 RYDSLNK
+46 
-53 SYAQNMTQAE
+53 
-63 KLKKSMKDLKKEMSK
+63 
-78 GGEGAEDA
+78 
-86 AKQYETLLTKYNEL
+86 
-100 TDAAKGFRA
+100 
-109 SANETMKKI
+109 
-118 NDIGV
+118 
-123 AAQKLDNGQSN
+123 
-134 KKSGG
+134 
-139 ILSKL
+139 
-144 SEWLQSDTVQKGLYH
+144 
-159 SGVIKSLGDG
+159 
-169 ASNLAGTVITSA
+169 
-181 IGQPMADFASQ
+181 
-192 VLSGAVSGAAAGSIA
+192 
-207 GPHGALV
+207 
-214 GAGIGTVA
+214 
-222 GLANASTQIIQKE
+222 
-235 NESFKSYYKDLYDT
+235 
-249 VNANTAEALTSGK
+249 NANTAESLTSGK

-288 LSDVLNTANTTPF
+288 LADVLNTANTTPF

-332 AGAALGLSTGDI
+332 AGAALGLST
-344 GTVATYLGRMKSS
+344 TYLGRMKSS

>member
-1 MANEVNIVVKMTE
+1 MANEVSIIVKMTE
-14 DVIAPIKK
+14 DITGPMKS
-22 MSGASKSLNKE
+22 MTGASKALNKEFEALQRQGTALATRYESLNK
-33 LETLERQGKALGT
+33 A
-46 RYDSLNK
+46 
-53 SYAQNMTQAE
+53 YAQNMTQAE
-63 KLKKSMKDLKKEMSK
+63 RLKKEMKELKKTVSQ

-86 AKQYETLLTKYNEL
+86 AKQYEALLAKYNEL
-100 TDAAKGFRA
+100 TDAAKGYKA
-109 SANETMKKI
+109 SANDTVKKI
-118 NDIGV
+118 NEIGV
-123 AAQKLDNGQSN
+123 ASRKLDNEQGEN
-134 KKSGG
+134 
-139 ILSKL
+139 LSKQL
-144 SEWLQSDTVQKGLYH
+144 LGKDSLQTGLMR
-159 SGVIKSLGDG
+159 SGIVKDLGNSV
-169 ASNLAGTVITSA
+169 SNYMATRVESV
-181 IGQPMADFASQ
+181 IGQPTADAINN
-192 VLSGAVSGAAAGSIA
+192 VLSGTISGAATGAIA
-207 GPHGALV
+207 GVPGAIA
-214 GAGIGTVA
+214 GAALGTIAGGINA
-222 GLANASTQIIQKE
+222 ANADFQKN

-249 VNANTAEALTSGK
+249 VNANTAEGLTSGK

-276 TLLGGEDQADRF
+276 TLLGGEDQADHF
-288 LSDVLNTANTTPF
+288 LADVLNTANTTPF

-466 ELGKALETANR
+466 ELGKALEAANR

-595 QNAFTIGLGGPVV
+595 QNAFSIGLGGPVV

-709 ARIADELEARSL
+709 ERIADELEARSL

>member
-1 MANEVNIVVKMTE
+1 MA
-14 DVIAPIKK
+14 A
-22 MSGASKSLNKE
+22 GAAVGAMAGGVS
-33 LETLERQGKALGT
+33 AF
-46 RYDSLNK
+46 
-53 SYAQNMTQAE
+53 TQ
-63 KLKKSMKDLKKEMSK
+63 DLKK
-78 GGEGAEDA
+78 D
-86 AKQYETLLTKYNEL
+86 
-100 TDAAKGFRA
+100 D
-109 SANETMKKI
+109 
-118 NDIGV
+118 
-123 AAQKLDNGQSN
+123 
-134 KKSGG
+134 
-139 ILSKL
+139 
-144 SEWLQSDTVQKGLYH
+144 
-159 SGVIKSLGDG
+159 
-169 ASNLAGTVITSA
+169 
-181 IGQPMADFASQ
+181 
-192 VLSGAVSGAAAGSIA
+192 
-207 GPHGALV
+207 
-214 GAGIGTVA
+214 
-222 GLANASTQIIQKE
+222 
-235 NESFKSYYKDLYDT
+235 ESFKSYYKDLYDT
-249 VNANTAEALTSGK
+249 VNANTAESLTSGK

-387 GSVYDMISKGQLSG
+387 DGAYDMISKGQISG

-436 LQENIQAAMGQGYNS
+436 LQENIQAAMGQGYNT
-451 VRDAGMSQEITAYGG
+451 VRSEGMDREITAYGG

-519 AMREE
+519 TMREE

-538 AGLKLENIQ
+538 AGLKLENIK

-559 ASDAY
+559 ASSAY

-595 QNAFTIGLGGPVV
+595 QNAFSIGLGGPVV
-608 GSLTNPQRSAG
+608 GSLTNPQRSVG
-619 STDMTATEREEIVQR
+619 STDMTATEREEVIQR
-634 QRGNPQ
+634 QQGNPQ
-640 RSAAYVPYASH
+640 RSRSH
-651 AFGLNRVPFDGYLA
+651 AYGLNRVPFDGYPAL
-665 MLHQGERVQTA
+665 LHQGERVQTA
-676 EEARRSQRRTAP
+676 EEVRRSERRTAP
-688 TVQITG
+688 AVQITG
-694 NQFSVRSEGDIDAIA
+694 NQFSVRSEEDIDAIA
-709 ARIADELEARSL
+709 ARLAEEIAARSL

>member
-1 MANEVNIVVKMTE
+1 MANEVSIIVKMTE
-14 DVIAPIKK
+14 DITGPMKS
-22 MSGASKSLNKE
+22 MTGASKALNKEFEALQRQGTALATRYESLNK
-33 LETLERQGKALGT
+33 A
-46 RYDSLNK
+46 
-53 SYAQNMTQAE
+53 YAQNMTQAE
-63 KLKKSMKDLKKEMSK
+63 RLKKEMKELKKTISQ

-86 AKQYETLLTKYNEL
+86 AKQYEALLTKYNEL
-100 TDAAKGFRA
+100 TDAAKGYKA
-109 SANETMKKI
+109 SANDTVKKI
-118 NDIGV
+118 NEIGV
-123 AAQKLDNGQSN
+123 ASRKLDNEQGEN
-134 KKSGG
+134 
-139 ILSKL
+139 LSKQLL
-144 SEWLQSDTVQKGLYH
+144 SKDSLQTGLMR
-159 SGVIKSLGDG
+159 SGIVKDLGNSVSSYM
-169 ASNLAGTVITSA
+169 ATRIESV
-181 IGQPMADFASQ
+181 IGQPTADAINN
-192 VLSGAVSGAAAGSIA
+192 VLSGTISGAATGAIA
-207 GPHGALV
+207 GAPGAIA
-214 GAGIGTVA
+214 GAALGTIAGGINA
-222 GLANASTQIIQKE
+222 ANQDFQKN
-235 NESFKSYYKDLYDT
+235 NESFKSYCKDLYDT
-249 VNANTAEALTSGK
+249 VNANTAEGLTSGK

-276 TLLGGEDQADRF
+276 TLLGGEDQADHF
-288 LSDVLNTANTTPF
+288 LADVLNTANTTPF

>member
-1 MANEVNIVVKMTE
+1 
-14 DVIAPIKK
+14 
-22 MSGASKSLNKE
+22 
-33 LETLERQGKALGT
+33 
-46 RYDSLNK
+46 
-53 SYAQNMTQAE
+53 
-63 KLKKSMKDLKKEMSK
+63 
-78 GGEGAEDA
+78 
-86 AKQYETLLTKYNEL
+86 
-100 TDAAKGFRA
+100 
-109 SANETMKKI
+109 
-118 NDIGV
+118 
-123 AAQKLDNGQSN
+123 
-134 KKSGG
+134 
-139 ILSKL
+139 
-144 SEWLQSDTVQKGLYH
+144 
-159 SGVIKSLGDG
+159 
-169 ASNLAGTVITSA
+169 
-181 IGQPMADFASQ
+181 MADVANQVAS
-192 VLSGAVSGAAAGSIA
+192 GIFSGAAAGAIA
-207 GPHGALV
+207 GPTGAL
-214 GAGIGTVA
+214 AGGVA
-222 GLANASTQIIQKE
+222 GAFIGSANALNSYLQKDD
-235 NESFKSYYKDLYDT
+235 ESFKSYYKDHYDT
-249 VNANTAEALTSGK
+249 VNANTAEGLTSGK

-276 TLLGGEDQADRF
+276 TLLGGEDQANHF
-288 LSDVLNTANTTPF
+288 LADVLNTANTTPF

-412 EELYAGQMDKQ
+412 AELYAGQMDKQ

-509 YSGEDKEKLQ
+509 YSGEDKEKLR

-564 QSYQSAELD
+564 QS
-573 QIGDIRDNVAGLR
+573 
-586 EAWAAGLKI
+586 
-595 QNAFTIGLGGPVV
+595 
-608 GSLTNPQRSAG
+608 
-619 STDMTATEREEIVQR
+619 
-634 QRGNPQ
+634 
-640 RSAAYVPYASH
+640 
-651 AFGLNRVPFDGYLA
+651 
-665 MLHQGERVQTA
+665 
-676 EEARRSQRRTAP
+676 
-688 TVQITG
+688 
-694 NQFSVRSEGDIDAIA
+694 
-709 ARIADELEARSL
+709 
-721 AYGG
+721 

>member
-33 LETLERQGKALGT
+33 LEALERQGKALGT

-63 KLKKSMKDLKKEMSK
+63 QLKKTMKDLKKEMSK
-78 GGEGAEDA
+78 GGDGAEDA

-144 SEWLQSDTVQKGLYH
+144 SEWLQSDTVQEGLYH

-169 ASNLAGTVITSA
+169 VSNLAGTVITSA

-207 GPHGALV
+207 GPHGALI
-214 GAGIGTVA
+214 GAGFGAVA
-222 GLANASTQIIQKE
+222 GLANASAQIVQKE
-235 NESFKSYYKDLYDT
+235 DDTFKSYYKDLYET

-276 TLLGGEDQADRF
+276 TLLGGEDQANHF
-288 LSDVLNTANTTPF
+288 LADVLNTANTTPF

-344 GTVATYLGRMKSS
+344 GTVAT
-357 NKASLE
+357 
-363 YLNPLMERGFSVFQW
+363 
-378 LADAKGTSV
+378 
-387 GSVYDMISKGQLSG
+387 LSG
-401 TEAVSVILQKF
+401 PDE
-412 EELYAGQMDKQ
+412 
-423 SKTTEGL
+423 
-430 ESTLQG
+430 
-436 LQENIQAAMGQGYNS
+436 
-451 VRDAGMSQEITAYGG
+451 
-466 ELGKALETANR
+466 
-477 IAGEN
+477 
-482 KAYLDNLQ
+482 
-490 EKYQIEALGAVLRG
+490 
-504 SATSV
+504 
-509 YSGEDKEKLQ
+509 
-519 AMREE
+519 
-524 YSRAM
+524 
-529 YQYNNGDQE
+529 
-538 AGLKLENIQ
+538 
-547 ENAQALAKAAFE
+547 
-559 ASDAY
+559 
-564 QSYQSAELD
+564 
-573 QIGDIRDNVAGLR
+573 
-586 EAWAAGLKI
+586 
-595 QNAFTIGLGGPVV
+595 
-608 GSLTNPQRSAG
+608 
-619 STDMTATEREEIVQR
+619 VQ
-634 QRGNPQ
+634 
-640 RSAAYVPYASH
+640 
-651 AFGLNRVPFDGYLA
+651 
-665 MLHQGERVQTA
+665 
-676 EEARRSQRRTAP
+676 
-688 TVQITG
+688 
-694 NQFSVRSEGDIDAIA
+694 
-709 ARIADELEARSL
+709 
-721 AYGG
+721 

>member
-1 MANEVNIVVKMTE
+1 MANEVNIIVKMTE
-14 DVIAPIKK
+14 DITAPTKK
-22 MSGASKSLNKE
+22 ITSASRSLNKE
-33 LETLERQGKALGT
+33 FEALQRQGAALGT
-46 RYDSLNK
+46 RYESLNK
-53 SYAQNMTQAE
+53 SYAESVAEAE
-63 KLKKSMKDLKKEMSK
+63 KLKKSMRELKKEVSK
-78 GGEGAEDA
+78 GGDGAEEA
-86 AKQYETLLTKYNEL
+86 SKQYEELVAQYNRL
-100 TDAAKGFRA
+100 TDAAKGYKI
-109 SANETMKKI
+109 SANETVKKI
-118 NDIGV
+118 NDIGI
-123 AAQKLDNGQSN
+123 ATQKLEGQQG
-134 KKSGG
+134 KGF
-139 ILSKL
+139 LSKIVS
-144 SEWLQSDTVQKGLYH
+144 SETLQDGLVR
-159 SGVIKSLGDG
+159 SGIFKEIG
-169 ASNLAGTVITSA
+169 AAFSNFAGLAITST
-181 IGQPMADFASQ
+181 IGQPMADVASQ
-192 VLSGAVSGAAAGSIA
+192 VVSGAVSGAAAGAIA
-207 GPHGALV
+207 GPAGAAIGGGVGAL
-214 GAGIGTVA
+214 IGGV
-222 GLANASTQIIQKE
+222 NAATNYLQKDD
-235 NESFKSYYKDLYDT
+235 ESFKSYYKDLYET

-262 TLAAKRETTKISFS
+262 TLAAKRETTKVSFS
-276 TLLGGEDQADRF
+276 TLLGGETQADRF
-288 LSDVLNTANTTPF
+288 LADVLKTANTTPF
-301 LYDDLVGISKT
+301 LYDDLVSISKT
-312 MLSFGTAVEDVI
+312 MLSFGTAAEDVI
-324 PTLTTVGD
+324 PTLTKVGD
-332 AGAALGLSTGDI
+332 AGAAMGLSTGDI

-357 NKASLE
+357 NKVSLE

-451 VRDAGMSQEITAYGG
+451 VRDIGMGQEIAVYNG

-524 YSRAM
+524 YSQAM

-573 QIGDIRDNVAGLR
+573 QIGGIREDVAGLR
-586 EAWAAGLKI
+586 AAWAAGLKI
-595 QNAFTIGLGGPVV
+595 QNAFTIGLGGAAV

>member
-1 MANEVNIVVKMTE
+1 MANEVNIIVKMTE
-14 DVIAPIKK
+14 DITAPTKK
-22 MSGASKSLNKE
+22 ITSASRSLNKE
-33 LETLERQGKALGT
+33 FEALQRQGAALGT
-46 RYDSLNK
+46 RYESLNK
-53 SYAQNMTQAE
+53 SYAESVAEAE
-63 KLKKSMKDLKKEMSK
+63 KLKKSMRELKKEVSK
-78 GGEGAEDA
+78 GGDGAEEA
-86 AKQYETLLTKYNEL
+86 SKQYEELVAQYNRL
-100 TDAAKGFRA
+100 TDAAKGYKI
-109 SANETMKKI
+109 SANETVKKI
-118 NDIGV
+118 NDIGI
-123 AAQKLDNGQSN
+123 ATQKLEGQQG
-134 KKSGG
+134 KGF
-139 ILSKL
+139 LSKIVS
-144 SEWLQSDTVQKGLYH
+144 SETLQDGLVR
-159 SGVIKSLGDG
+159 SGIFKEIG
-169 ASNLAGTVITSA
+169 AAFSNFAGLAITST
-181 IGQPMADFASQ
+181 IGQPMADVASQ
-192 VLSGAVSGAAAGSIA
+192 VVSGAVSGAAAGAIA
-207 GPHGALV
+207 GPAGAAIGGGVGAL
-214 GAGIGTVA
+214 IGGV
-222 GLANASTQIIQKE
+222 NAATNYLQKDD
-235 NESFKSYYKDLYDT
+235 ESFKSYYKDLYET

-509 YSGEDKEKLQ
+509 YSGEDKEKLR

>member
-1 MANEVNIVVKMTE
+1 MANEVNIVIKMTE
-14 DVIAPIKK
+14 DITGSMKS
-22 MSGASKSLNKE
+22 MTGASRSLNKE
-33 LETLERQGKALGT
+33 FEALQRQGAALGT
-46 RYDSLNK
+46 RYGTLNEA
-53 SYAQNMTQAE
+53 YAQNMTEAE
-63 KLKKSMKDLKKEMSK
+63 KLKKTIRDLKKEVDR
-78 GGEGAEDA
+78 GGEGAENA
-86 AKQYETLLTKYNEL
+86 AKQYEKLLIKYNEL
-100 TDAAKGFRA
+100 IDSAKGYKA
-109 SANETMKKI
+109 SANDTIKEINELHSASRKLNSEKNNGFWSGLFNSETLQ
-118 NDIGV
+118 DGV
-123 AAQKLDNGQSN
+123 VRSGMLKDAGAAFSN
-134 KKSGG
+134 FA
-139 ILSKL
+139 
-144 SEWLQSDTVQKGLYH
+144 GL
-159 SGVIKSLGDG
+159 
-169 ASNLAGTVITSA
+169 AITSA
-181 IGQPMADFASQ
+181 IGQPMADAASQ
-192 VLSGAVSGAAAGSIA
+192 VVSGAVSGAAAGAIA
-207 GPHGALV
+207 GPAGAAIGGGV
-214 GAGIGTVA
+214 GVLIGGV
-222 GLANASTQIIQKE
+222 NAATNYLQKDD
-235 NESFKSYYKDLYDT
+235 ESFKSYYKDLYDT

-262 TLAAKRETTKISFS
+262 TLAAKRETTKVSFS
-276 TLLGGEDQADRF
+276 TLLGGETQADRF
-288 LSDVLNTANTTPF
+288 LADVLKTANTTPF
-301 LYDDLVGISKT
+301 LYDDLVSISKT
-312 MLSFGTAVEDVI
+312 MLSFGTAAEDVI
-324 PTLTTVGD
+324 PTLTKVGD
-332 AGAALGLSTGDI
+332 AGAAMGLSTGDI

>member
-1 MANEVNIVVKMTE
+1 MANEVNIIVKMTE
-14 DVIAPIKK
+14 DITAPTKK
-22 MSGASKSLNKE
+22 ITSASRSLNKE
-33 LETLERQGKALGT
+33 FEALQRQGAALGT
-46 RYDSLNK
+46 RYESLNK
-53 SYAQNMTQAE
+53 SYAESVAEAE
-63 KLKKSMKDLKKEMSK
+63 KLKKSMRELKKEVSK
-78 GGEGAEDA
+78 GGDGAEEA
-86 AKQYETLLTKYNEL
+86 SKQYEELVAQYNRL
-100 TDAAKGFRA
+100 TDAAKGYKI
-109 SANETMKKI
+109 SANETVKKI
-118 NDIGV
+118 NDIGI
-123 AAQKLDNGQSN
+123 ATQKLEGQQG
-134 KKSGG
+134 KGF
-139 ILSKL
+139 LSKIVS
-144 SEWLQSDTVQKGLYH
+144 SETLQDGLVR
-159 SGVIKSLGDG
+159 SGIFKEIG
-169 ASNLAGTVITSA
+169 AAFSNFAGLAITST
-181 IGQPMADFASQ
+181 IGQPMADVASQ
-192 VLSGAVSGAAAGSIA
+192 VVSGAVSGAAAGAIA
-207 GPHGALV
+207 GPAGAAIGGGVGAL
-214 GAGIGTVA
+214 IGGV
-222 GLANASTQIIQKE
+222 NAATNYLQKDDD
-235 NESFKSYYKDLYDT
+235 SFKSYYKDLYET

-276 TLLGGEDQADRF
+276 TLLGGEDQADHF
-288 LSDVLNTANTTPF
+288 LADVLNTANTTPF

-586 EAWAAGLKI
+586 EAWNAGLKI

>member
-1 MANEVNIVVKMTE
+1 MANEVSIIVKMSE
-14 DVIAPIKK
+14 DITGPMKS
-22 MSGASKSLNKE
+22 MTGASKALNKE
-33 LETLERQGKALGT
+33 FEALQRQGTALGT
-46 RYDSLNK
+46 RYESLNK
-53 SYAQNMTQAE
+53 SYAENMTQAE
-63 KLKKSMKDLKKEMSK
+63 QLKKSMRELKKEVVK
-78 GGEGAEDA
+78 GGDGAEDA
-86 AKQYETLLTKYNEL
+86 AKQYEALLKKYNEL
-100 TDAAKGFRA
+100 TDAAK
-109 SANETMKKI
+109 
-118 NDIGV
+118 V
-123 AAQKLDNGQSN
+123 Y
-134 KKSGG
+134 KKSASETADEIRSTGEEMRKLGDRQNGG
-139 ILSKL
+139 WISKL
-144 SEWLQSDTVQKGLYH
+144 KDIFSGDTLQKGLVG
-159 SGVIKSLGDG
+159 SGLVKEAGNSL
-169 ASNLAGTVITSA
+169 ASLAETAITST
-181 IGQPMADFASQ
+181 IGQPMADVTSQ
-192 VLSGAVSGAAAGSIA
+192 IVSGITSGAAAGAIA
-207 GPHGALV
+207 GPTGMAIGAMA
-214 GAGIGTVA
+214 GAAIG
-222 GLANASTQIIQKE
+222 GANALNSYLQKDDD
-235 NESFKSYYKDLYDT
+235 SFKSYYKDLYDT
-249 VNANTAEALTSGK
+249 VNANTAEGLTSGK
-262 TLAAKRETTKISFS
+262 TLAAKRETTKVSFS
-276 TLLGGEDQADRF
+276 TLLGGETQADRF
-288 LSDVLNTANTTPF
+288 LADVLNTANTTPF

-312 MLSFGTAVEDVI
+312 MLSFGTAAEDVI

-451 VRDAGMSQEITAYGG
+451 VRDIGMGQEIAVYNG

-586 EAWAAGLKI
+586 EAWNAGLKI

>member
-1 MANEVNIVVKMTE
+1 MANEVNIIVKMTE
-14 DVIAPIKK
+14 DITAPTKK
-22 MSGASKSLNKE
+22 ITSASRSLNKE
-33 LETLERQGKALGT
+33 FEALQRQGAALGT
-46 RYDSLNK
+46 RYESLNK
-53 SYAQNMTQAE
+53 SYAESVAEAE
-63 KLKKSMKDLKKEMSK
+63 KLKKSMRELKKEVSK
-78 GGEGAEDA
+78 GGDGAEEA
-86 AKQYETLLTKYNEL
+86 SKQYEELVAQYNRL
-100 TDAAKGFRA
+100 TDAAKGYKI
-109 SANETMKKI
+109 SANETVKKI
-118 NDIGV
+118 NDIGI
-123 AAQKLDNGQSN
+123 ATQKLEGQQG
-134 KKSGG
+134 KGF
-139 ILSKL
+139 LSKIVS
-144 SEWLQSDTVQKGLYH
+144 SETLQDGLVR
-159 SGVIKSLGDG
+159 SGIFKEIG
-169 ASNLAGTVITSA
+169 AAFSNFAGLAITST
-181 IGQPMADFASQ
+181 IGQPMADVASQ
-192 VLSGAVSGAAAGSIA
+192 VVSGAVSGAAAGAIA
-207 GPHGALV
+207 GPAGAAIGGGVGAL
-214 GAGIGTVA
+214 IGGV
-222 GLANASTQIIQKE
+222 NAATNYLQKDD
-235 NESFKSYYKDLYDT
+235 ESFKSYYKDLYET

-276 TLLGGEDQADRF
+276 TLLGGEDQANHF
-288 LSDVLNTANTTPF
+288 LADVLNTANTTPF

-357 NKASLE
+357 NKTSLE

-586 EAWAAGLKI
+586 EAWNAGLKI